1 MNFPTAFRITF
12 LKCEPTYNRARAP
25 ITLGGVSGLVLPPA
39 AARLKF
45 CTRADTKL
53 WFPGADTK
61 LVSCVRVLTHTHSC
75 AHARAHTHVHMHVLT
90 HAPVPSSLSSLYPE
104 PPNHLPVT
112 SSIFLN
118 AVASFE
124 TQIGCRLLREVFPE
138 PQGDRPFAVFPRHLV
153 RSLITGHS
161 SS

>member
-12 LKCEPTYNRARAP
+12 LKCEPTYNRALAP

-53 WFPGADTK
+53 WFPA
-61 LVSCVRVLTHTHSC
+61 RVCSHTHTHV
-75 AHARAHTHVHMHVLT
+75 RAHTR
-90 HAPVPSSLSSLYPE
+90 ARGFAPSSLSSLYPE

-138 PQGDRPFAVFPRHLV
+138 PQGDRPSAAFPRHLV
-153 RSLITGHS
+153 RSLIAGHS